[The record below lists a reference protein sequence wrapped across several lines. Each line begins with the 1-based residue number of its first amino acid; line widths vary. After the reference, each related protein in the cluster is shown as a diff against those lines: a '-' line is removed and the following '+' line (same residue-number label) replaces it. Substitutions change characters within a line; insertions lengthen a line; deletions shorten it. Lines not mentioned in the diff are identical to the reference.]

1 VTDNPPAINPNLV
14 SRVVGILTKPALEWE
29 VIKGETTDIRSL
41 FTGYA
46 LPLSLIAP
54 ICVLISTV
62 LFVGMAGPAGV
73 GGVLVGA
80 IIIALLSWVLN
91 LVSVFVL
98 GLVIDG
104 LASSFGAQPARVQAM
119 KVAVYSMTASWVA
132 GLLTLIPVLGGLLA
146 LLAGLYGIYL
156 LYLGLK
162 QVMGSPQDKAIIYT
176 LVVVVIM
183 AVIMTVVGMIVGMIG
198 AMVLVTGAV
207 AAGAAA
213 GAYGA

>member
-1 VTDNPPAINPNLV
+1 MTDNPPAINPNLV
-14 SRVVGILTKPALEWE
+14 NRVVAIMTKPATEWE
-29 VIKGETTDIRSL
+29 VIKGETTDTRSL
-41 FTGYA
+41 FIGYA

-54 ICVLISTV
+54 ICGLISTL
-62 LFVGMAGPAGV
+62 LFVGMASPTGI
-73 GGVLVGA
+73 GGMLVGA
-80 IIIALLSWVLN
+80 LIIAALSWALN

-98 GLVIDG
+98 GLVIDA
-104 LASSFGAQPARVQAM
+104 LASSFGAQPSRIQAM

-132 GLLTLIPVLGGLLA
+132 GLLTLIPGLGGLLA

-176 LVVVVIM
+176 LVAVVII
-183 AVIMTVVGMIVGMIG
+183 AVLMGVAGIIIGMIG
-198 AMVLVTGAV
+198 AIVLVGGAM
-207 AAGAAA
+207 AAGAA

>member
-46 LPLSLIAP
+46 LPLSLIPP

-62 LFVGMAGPAGV
+62 LFVGMAGPMGV

-80 IIIALLSWVLN
+80 IIIAVLSWVLN

-98 GLVIDG
+98 GLIIDA
-104 LASSFGAQPARVQAM
+104 LASSFGAQPNRIQAM

-183 AVIMTVVGMIVGMIG
+183 AVIMIVVGMIVGMIG

>member
-1 VTDNPPAINPNLV
+1 MTDNPPAINPGLV
-14 SRVVGILTKPALEWE
+14 SRVTGILTKPALEWE

-46 LPLSLIAP
+46 LPLSLIPP
-54 ICVLISTV
+54 ICGLIATL
-62 LFVGMAGPAGV
+62 LFVGMAGPLGI

-80 IIIALLSWVLN
+80 IIIAVLSWVLN
-91 LVSVFVL
+91 LASVFVL

-104 LASSFGAQPARVQAM
+104 LASSFGAQPNRIQAM

-132 GLLTLIPVLGGLLA
+132 GLLTLIPGLGGLLA
-146 LLAGLYGIYL
+146 ILAGLYGIYL

-162 QVMGSPQDKAIIYT
+162 QVMGSPQDKSIIYT

-183 AVIMTVVGMIVGMIG
+183 AVIMTVVGLIVGMIG

-213 GAYGA
+213 GAYGV